1 MNLKTIFLSLNLY
14 LLSAFFLVQ
23 AATPVPAPPKLAS
36 KSFLLI
42 DINSDTVLAQ
52 KKIDHSIEPAS
63 ITKMMTAY
71 VVYKELEAGRL
82 SMDEM
87 VPISEKA
94 WRMDGSKMFVE
105 VGSKVSVKD
114 LMRGLIIQ
122 SGNDASVALAEHIAG
137 SETVFADYMNQYAKA
152 LGMNSTNYVNST
164 GWPHRKHKTT
174 ARDIAILAK
183 ALISE
188 FPDHYELYAEKAM
201 TYNGIKQYNRNKLLW
216 RDKTVDGIKTGHTES
231 AGYCLVASAKRG
243 EMRLISVVLGTRNN
257 KARTDQ
263 SQKLLNY
270 GFRFYES
277 HPLYAA
283 GEKLKDVRIW
293 EGENE
298 QLALGLMDDL
308 TVTIPRGQ
316 YKKLEASMEI
326 DQTIIAP
333 VEKGQEMGSVHVKLN
348 GDEIVTMPLV
358 ALNSIDKG
366 GLLQRAKD
374 KFLLMFE

>member
-1 MNLKTIFLSLNLY
+1 MNLNKTITFFILFLFA
-14 LLSAFFLVQ
+14 LSVN

-105 VGSKVSVKD
+105 VGSKVPVKE
-114 LMRGLIIQ
+114 LLNGLIIQ

-152 LGMNSTNYVNST
+152 LGMNSTNYVNCT

-183 ALISE
+183 ALILE
-188 FPDHYELYAEKAM
+188 FPDHYQLYSEKSM

-216 RDKTVDGIKTGHTES
+216 RDKTVDGIKTGHTDS

-243 EMRLISVVLGTRNN
+243 EMRLISVVLGTRSN

-283 GEKLKDVRIW
+283 GEKLKDVRVW
-293 EGENE
+293 EGEHEN
-298 QLALGLMDDL
+298 LALGLMSDL

-326 DQTIIAP
+326 DQTIVAP

-348 GDEIVTMPLV
+348 GDEIVSMPLI
-358 ALNSIDKG
+358 ALNSVDKG

>member
-1 MNLKTIFLSLNLY
+1 MILKKIILLLALSF
-14 LLSAFFLVQ
+14 SAITVQ
-23 AATPVPAPPKLAS
+23 AAVPVPAAPKLAS

-82 SMDEM
+82 TKEEL
-87 VPISEKA
+87 VLISEKA
-94 WRMDGSKMFVE
+94 WRMQGSKMFIE
-105 VGSKVSVKD
+105 VGSKVPVDD
-114 LMRGLIIQ
+114 LLQGLIIQ

-137 SETVFADYMNQYAKA
+137 SETVFADYMNQYAKT

-164 GWPHRKHKTT
+164 GWPHRRHKTT

-183 ALISE
+183 ALIQE
-188 FPDHYELYAEKAM
+188 FPEHYKLYSVKSM

-216 RDKTVDGIKTGHTES
+216 RDETIDGIKTGHTDS

-243 EMRLISVVLGTRNN
+243 DMRLISVVLGTRSN

-263 SQKLLNY
+263 SHKLLNY
-270 GFRFYES
+270 GFRFFES
-277 HPLYAA
+277 HSLYAA
-283 GEKLKDVRIW
+283 GESLKDVRVW
-293 EGENE
+293 EGEKEN
-298 QLALGLMDDL
+298 LALGLTQDL

-316 YKKLEASMEI
+316 YKKLEASMDI
-326 DQTIIAP
+326 DKTIISP
-333 VEKGQEMGSVHVKLN
+333 VKKGQELGNVIIKLN
-348 GDEIVTMPLV
+348 GDEIIKMPLV
-358 ALNSIDKG
+358 ALSSVAKG
-366 GLLQRAKD
+366 GILQRAKD
-374 KFLLMFE
+374 KFILMFE

>member
-1 MNLKTIFLSLNLY
+1 MNLKTIFLSINLY
-14 LLSAFFLVQ
+14 LLSALLMVQ

-82 SMDEM
+82 SNDEL

-114 LMRGLIIQ
+114 LLRGLIIQ

-183 ALISE
+183 ALINE

-283 GEKLKDVRIW
+283 GEKLKDVRVW

>member
-1 MNLKTIFLSLNLY
+1 MNLKTTALSLTL
-14 LLSAFFLVQ
+14 FLFSFVVN

-52 KKIDHSIEPAS
+52 KKIDQSIEPAS

-82 SMDEM
+82 SPDEM
-87 VPISEKA
+87 VSISEKA

-105 VGSKVSVKD
+105 VGSKVPVKD
-114 LMRGLIIQ
+114 LLRGLIIQ

-152 LGMNSTNYVNST
+152 LGMNSTNYVNCT

-183 ALISE
+183 ALINE
-188 FPDHYELYAEKAM
+188 FPEHYELYAEKSM

-216 RDKTVDGIKTGHTES
+216 RDKTVDGIKTGHTDS

-243 EMRLISVVLGTRNN
+243 EMRLISVVLGTRSN

-293 EGENE
+293 EGTHE
-298 QLALGLMDDL
+298 QLALGLMNDL

-326 DQTIIAP
+326 DQTIVAP

-348 GDEIVTMPLV
+348 GDEIVSMPLI
-358 ALNSIDKG
+358 ALSSIEKG

>member
-1 MNLKTIFLSLNLY
+1 MTLIKNSLILSLMCFVF
-14 LLSAFFLVQ
+14 SAH
-23 AATPVPAPPKLAS
+23 AAIPVPAAPKLSA

-52 KKIDHSIEPAS
+52 KKIDRSIEPAS

-71 VVYKELEAGRL
+71 VVYKELEIGRISL
-82 SMDEM
+82 DEM

-94 WRMDGSKMFVE
+94 WRMKGSKMFVE
-105 VGSKVSVKD
+105 VGSKVRLGD
-114 LMRGLIIQ
+114 LLMGLIVQ

-137 SETVFADYMNQYAKA
+137 TEVIFADYMNQYAKT
-152 LGMNSTNYVNST
+152 LGMNKTNYVNST
-164 GWPHRKHKTT
+164 GWPHHRHKTT
-174 ARDIAILAK
+174 ARDIAVLAK
-183 ALISE
+183 ALITE
-188 FPDHYELYAEKAM
+188 FPEHYQLYSEKSM

-216 RDKTVDGIKTGHTES
+216 RDKSIDGIKTGHTDS

-243 EMRLISVVLGTRNN
+243 DMRLISVILGTRSN

-277 HPLYAA
+277 HALYVA
-283 GEKLKDVRIW
+283 GEGLKDVRIW
-293 EGENE
+293 EGEKEN
-298 QLALGLMDDL
+298 LALGLKQDL

-333 VEKGQEMGSVHVKLN
+333 VKKGQEMGSVHVKLN
-348 GDEIVTMPLV
+348 GDEIISMPLV
-358 ALNSIDKG
+358 ALNTIEKG

-374 KFLLMFE
+374 KIILMFD

>member
-1 MNLKTIFLSLNLY
+1 MILKKSI
-14 LLSAFFLVQ
+14 LLLILCFSAVSVS
-23 AATPVPAPPKLAS
+23 AAVPVPAPPKLAS

-82 SMDEM
+82 TMDEL

-94 WRMDGSKMFVE
+94 WRMEGSKMFIE
-105 VGSKVSVKD
+105 VGSKVLVKD
-114 LMRGLIIQ
+114 LLNGLIIQ

-137 SETVFADYMNQYAKA
+137 SETVFADYMNQHAKE

-164 GWPHRKHKTT
+164 GWPHRRHKTT

-183 ALISE
+183 ALILE
-188 FPDHYELYAEKAM
+188 FPEHYKLYSEKSM

-216 RDKTVDGIKTGHTES
+216 RDKTIDGIKTGHTDS

-243 EMRLISVVLGTRNN
+243 EMRLISVVLGTRSN

-277 HPLYAA
+277 HSLYVA
-283 GEKLKDVRIW
+283 GEGLKDVRVW
-293 EGENE
+293 EGEKEN
-298 QLALGLMDDL
+298 LALGLMQDM

-316 YKKLEASMEI
+316 YKKLDASMAI
-326 DQTIIAP
+326 DKTIIAP
-333 VEKGQEMGSVHVKLN
+333 VKKGHELGTVVVKLN
-348 GDEIVTMPLV
+348 GDEIISMPLV
-358 ALNSIDKG
+358 ALSSVAKG

-374 KFLLMFE
+374 KFILMFE

>member
-1 MNLKTIFLSLNLY
+1 M
-14 LLSAFFLVQ
+14 LLLALLFSAISVS
-23 AATPVPAPPKLAS
+23 AAVPVPAPPKLAS

-82 SMDEM
+82 TMDEL

-94 WRMDGSKMFVE
+94 WRMEGSKMFIE
-105 VGSKVSVKD
+105 VGSKVPVKE
-114 LMRGLIIQ
+114 LLNGLIIQ
-122 SGNDASVALAEHIAG
+122 SGNDASVALAEYIAG
-137 SETVFADYMNQYAKA
+137 SETVFADYMNQYAKS

-164 GWPHRKHKTT
+164 GWPHRRHKTT

-183 ALISE
+183 ALILE
-188 FPDHYELYAEKAM
+188 FPEHYKLYSEKSM

-216 RDKTVDGIKTGHTES
+216 RDKSIDGIKTGHTDS

-243 EMRLISVVLGTRNN
+243 DMRLISVVLGTRSN

-277 HPLYAA
+277 HALYVA
-283 GEKLKDVRIW
+283 GEGLKDVRVW
-293 EGENE
+293 EGEKEN
-298 QLALGLMDDL
+298 LALGLMQDL

-316 YKKLEASMEI
+316 YKKLEASIEI
-326 DQTIIAP
+326 DKTIIAP
-333 VEKGQEMGSVHVKLN
+333 VKKGHELGTVLVKLN
-348 GDEIVTMPLV
+348 GDELISMPLV
-358 ALNSIDKG
+358 ALGSVAKG

-374 KFLLMFE
+374 KFILMFE

>member
-1 MNLKTIFLSLNLY
+1 MILKKSM
-14 LLSAFFLVQ
+14 LLLALLFSAISVS
-23 AATPVPAPPKLAS
+23 AAVPVPAPPKLAS

-82 SMDEM
+82 TMDEL

-94 WRMDGSKMFVE
+94 WRMEGSKMFIE
-105 VGSKVSVKD
+105 VGSKVSVED
-114 LMRGLIIQ
+114 LLQGLIIQ

-137 SETVFADYMNQYAKA
+137 SETVFADYMNQYAKS

-164 GWPHRKHKTT
+164 GWPHRRHKTT
-174 ARDIAILAK
+174 ARDISILAK
-183 ALISE
+183 ALILE
-188 FPDHYELYAEKAM
+188 FPEHYKLYSEKSM

-216 RDKTVDGIKTGHTES
+216 RDESIDGIKTGHTDS

-243 EMRLISVVLGTRNN
+243 DMRLISVVLGTRSN

-277 HPLYAA
+277 HALYVA
-283 GEKLKDVRIW
+283 GEGLKDVRVW
-293 EGENE
+293 EGEKEN
-298 QLALGLMDDL
+298 LALGLMQDL

-316 YKKLEASMEI
+316 YKKLEASIEI
-326 DQTIIAP
+326 DKTIIAP
-333 VEKGQEMGSVHVKLN
+333 VKKGHELGTVLVKLN
-348 GDEIVTMPLV
+348 GDELISMPLV
-358 ALNSIDKG
+358 ALGSVAKG

-374 KFLLMFE
+374 KFILMFE

>member
-1 MNLKTIFLSLNLY
+1 MLDTLKKVF
-14 LLSAFFLVQ
+14 LLSSIIISFVAN
-23 AATPVPAPPKLAS
+23 AATPVPAPPKLAA

-52 KKIDHSIEPAS
+52 KKIDTPIEPAS

-71 VVYKELEAGRL
+71 VVYRELDAGRL
-82 SMDEM
+82 TMDEL

-94 WRMDGSKMFVE
+94 WRMEGSKMFVE
-105 VGSKVSVKD
+105 VGSKVPVKD
-114 LMRGLIIQ
+114 LLRGLIIQ

-137 SETVFADYMNQYAKA
+137 SETVFADYMNQYAKS
-152 LGMNSTNYVNST
+152 LGMTNTHYVNST
-164 GWPHRKHKTT
+164 GWPSRDHKTT

-183 ALISE
+183 ALILE
-188 FPDHYELYAEKAM
+188 FPEHYKLYAEKSM

-216 RDKTVDGIKTGHTES
+216 RDQTVDGVKTGHTES

-243 EMRLISVVLGTRNN
+243 EMRLISVVLGTRSN

-283 GEKLKDVRIW
+283 GEKLKDVRVW
-293 EGENE
+293 EGEHE
-298 QLALGLMDDL
+298 QLALGLMNDL

-348 GDEIVTMPLV
+348 GDEIVTMPLI
-358 ALNSIDKG
+358 ALSSVEKG

>member
-1 MNLKTIFLSLNLY
+1 MNLLKNSLILSLLCFV
-14 LLSAFFLVQ
+14 LSAH
-23 AATPVPAPPKLAS
+23 AAIPVPAAPKLSS

-52 KKIDHSIEPAS
+52 KKIDRLIEPAS

-71 VVYKELEAGRL
+71 VVYKELEIGRITL
-82 SMDEM
+82 DEK
-87 VPISEKA
+87 VTISEKA
-94 WRMDGSKMFVE
+94 WRMKGSKMFVE
-105 VGSKVSVKD
+105 VGSKVRLGD
-114 LMRGLIIQ
+114 LLRGLIIQ

-137 SETVFADYMNQYAKA
+137 TEIIFADYMNQYAKA
-152 LGMNSTNYVNST
+152 LGMNKTHYVNST
-164 GWPHRKHKTT
+164 GWPHRRHKTT

-183 ALISE
+183 ALIAE
-188 FPDHYELYAEKAM
+188 FPEHYELYSEKSM

-216 RDKTVDGIKTGHTES
+216 RDKSIDGIKTGHTDS

-243 EMRLISVVLGTRNN
+243 DMRLISVILGTASN

-277 HPLYAA
+277 HALYEA
-283 GEKLKDVRIW
+283 GEGLKDVRIW
-293 EGENE
+293 EGEKEN
-298 QLALGLMDDL
+298 LALGLMQNL

-316 YKKLEASMEI
+316 YKKLQASMEI

-333 VEKGQEMGSVHVKLN
+333 VKKGQEIGSVHVKLN
-348 GDEIVTMPLV
+348 GDEIITMPLV
-358 ALNSIDKG
+358 ALSSVAKG

-374 KFLLMFE
+374 KFILLFD

>member
-1 MNLKTIFLSLNLY
+1 MILKKSILLFVLSFFA
-14 LLSAFFLVQ
+14 LSVS
-23 AATPVPAPPKLAS
+23 AAVPVPAPPKLAS

-71 VVYKELEAGRL
+71 VIYKELESGRL
-82 SMDEM
+82 SKDEL
-87 VPISEKA
+87 VTISEKA
-94 WRMDGSKMFVE
+94 WRMKGSKMFVE
-105 VGSKVSVKD
+105 VGSRVSVD
-114 LMRGLIIQ
+114 ELLRGLIIQ
-122 SGNDASVALAEHIAG
+122 SGNDASVALAEYIAG
-137 SETVFADYMNQYAKA
+137 SEAVFADYMNQYAKK

-164 GWPHRKHKTT
+164 GWPHRRHKTT
-174 ARDIAILAK
+174 ARDIAILSK
-183 ALISE
+183 ALILE
-188 FPDHYELYAEKAM
+188 FPEHYKLYSEKSM

-216 RDKTVDGIKTGHTES
+216 RDKSIDGIKTGHTDS

-243 EMRLISVVLGTRNN
+243 EMRLIAVVLGTRSN

-277 HPLYAA
+277 HSLYAA
-283 GEKLKDVRIW
+283 GESLKDVRVW
-293 EGENE
+293 EGEKEN
-298 QLALGLMDDL
+298 LALGLMQDL
-308 TVTIPRGQ
+308 NVTIARGQ
-316 YKKLEASMEI
+316 YKALKASMAI

-333 VEKGQEMGSVHVKLN
+333 VKKGQEMGSVVVKLS
-348 GDEIVTMPLV
+348 GDEIITMPLV
-358 ALNSIDKG
+358 ALSSVEKG

-374 KFLLMFE
+374 KFILMFE

>member
-1 MNLKTIFLSLNLY
+1 MTLIKNSLILSLLCFV
-14 LLSAFFLVQ
+14 LSAH
-23 AATPVPAPPKLAS
+23 AAIPVPAAPKLSA

-52 KKIDHSIEPAS
+52 KKIDRLIEPAS

-71 VVYKELEAGRL
+71 VVYKELEIGRITL
-82 SMDEM
+82 DEK
-87 VPISEKA
+87 VTISEKA
-94 WRMDGSKMFVE
+94 WRMKGSKMFVE
-105 VGSKVSVKD
+105 VGSKVRLGD
-114 LMRGLIIQ
+114 LLRGLIIQ

-137 SETVFADYMNQYAKA
+137 TEIIFADYMNQYAKA
-152 LGMNSTNYVNST
+152 LGMNKTHYVNST
-164 GWPHRKHKTT
+164 GWPHSRHKTT

-183 ALISE
+183 ALIEE
-188 FPDHYELYAEKAM
+188 FPEHYTLYSEKSM

-216 RDKTVDGIKTGHTES
+216 RDKSIDGIKTGHTDS

-243 EMRLISVVLGTRNN
+243 EMRLISVILGTASN

-277 HPLYAA
+277 HALYTA
-283 GEKLKDVRIW
+283 GEGLKDVRIW
-293 EGENE
+293 EGEKE
-298 QLALGLMDDL
+298 KLALGLLQDL

-333 VEKGQEMGSVHVKLN
+333 VKKGQEIGSVHVKLN
-348 GDEIVTMPLV
+348 GDEIITMPLV
-358 ALNSIDKG
+358 ALNSIAKG

-374 KFLLMFE
+374 KFILLFD

>member
-1 MNLKTIFLSLNLY
+1 
-14 LLSAFFLVQ
+14 
-23 AATPVPAPPKLAS
+23 
-36 KSFLLI
+36 
-42 DINSDTVLAQ
+42 
-52 KKIDHSIEPAS
+52 
-63 ITKMMTAY
+63 TAY

-82 SMDEM
+82 TNDELIH
-87 VPISEKA
+87 ISEKS

-105 VGSKVSVKD
+105 VGTKVSVEK
-114 LMRGLIIQ
+114 LLRGLIIQ

-183 ALISE
+183 ALILE
-188 FPDHYELYAEKAM
+188 FPEHYELYSEKSM

-216 RDKTVDGIKTGHTES
+216 RDKSVDGIKTGHTDS

-243 EMRLISVVLGTRNN
+243 EMRLISVVLGTRSK
-257 KARTDQ
+257 KARIDQ

-283 GEKLKDVRIW
+283 GDKLKEVRVW
-293 EGENE
+293 EGEYE
-298 QLALGLMDDL
+298 TLALGLTQDL
-308 TVTIPRGQ
+308 VVTIPRGQ
-316 YKKLEASMEI
+316 YKKLEATMEI
-326 DQTIIAP
+326 DQTIVAP
-333 VEKGQEMGSVHVKLN
+333 VKKGQEKGFVHVKLN
-348 GDEIVTMPLV
+348 GEEIISMPLV
-358 ALNSIDKG
+358 TLRSIEKG

>member
-1 MNLKTIFLSLNLY
+1 MILKKII
-14 LLSAFFLVQ
+14 LLFALLFSAITVQ
-23 AATPVPAPPKLAS
+23 AAVPVPAAPKLAS

-52 KKIDHSIEPAS
+52 KKIDHSIDPAS

-82 SMDEM
+82 TKEEL
-87 VPISEKA
+87 VLVSEKA
-94 WRMDGSKMFVE
+94 WRMQGSKMFIE
-105 VGSKVSVKD
+105 VDSKVPVDD
-114 LMRGLIIQ
+114 LLQGLIIQ

-137 SETVFADYMNQYAKA
+137 SETVFADYMNQYAKT

-164 GWPHRKHKTT
+164 GWPHRRHKTT

-183 ALISE
+183 ALIQE
-188 FPDHYELYAEKAM
+188 FPEHYKLYSEKSM

-216 RDKTVDGIKTGHTES
+216 RDETIDGIKTGHTDS

-243 EMRLISVVLGTRNN
+243 DMRLISVVLGTRSN

-263 SQKLLNY
+263 SHKLLNY

-277 HPLYAA
+277 HLLYAA
-283 GEKLKDVRIW
+283 GESLKDVRVW
-293 EGENE
+293 EGEKEN
-298 QLALGLMDDL
+298 LALGLTQDL

-316 YKKLEASMEI
+316 YKKLEASMDI
-326 DQTIIAP
+326 DKTIISP
-333 VEKGQEMGSVHVKLN
+333 VKKGQELGNVIIKLN
-348 GDEIVTMPLV
+348 GDEIIKMPLV
-358 ALNSIDKG
+358 ALSSVAKG
-366 GLLQRAKD
+366 GILQRAKD
-374 KFLLMFE
+374 KFILMFE